1 MTEAKKKVLTPMQK
15 TYRFMQRV
23 QSIDDMIDRKQEQID
38 SLRSLATST
47 EMHTDSE
54 RVQSSGAKDKIGD
67 ACARIA
73 DLQAEIN
80 EDIDHL
86 VEMKASVM
94 HRIDELES
102 LDERNVLFYRYFQY
116 YEFRKISQEM
126 HVSESTV
133 YRLHKQA
140 MQGICENM
148 FSNAAQSV
156 S

>member
-1 MTEAKKKVLTPMQK
+1 
-15 TYRFMQRV
+15 MQRI

-38 SLRSLATST
+38 SLRSLAISIA
-47 EMHTDSE
+47 MHTDSE

-67 ACARIA
+67 ACAKIA

-80 EDIDHL
+80 EDIDHF

-102 LDERNVLFYRYFQY
+102 LDERNVLYYRYFQY

-133 YRLHKQA
+133 YRLHKRA

-148 FSNAAQSV
+148 FSNAVQSV